1 VFVNGR
7 GLTAKSAATDYRDL
21 CGEYGTG
28 VVMIDLHTHSLFSDG
43 VLVPSELVRRAVMKD
58 YEAIA
63 ITDHADASN
72 LDFILP
78 RVTAACRELGKRWK
92 IKALPGLELT
102 HIPPETF
109 GPLTKKARKLGAM
122 IVVAHG
128 ETLVEPVHPGT
139 NRAAIEAKVDILAHP
154 GLITRAE
161 AELAAKNGV
170 CLEITTRK
178 GHSLSNG
185 HVAKMAEATGA
196 KLVIDTDT
204 HEPGDLETDEFAR
217 IVLLGAGISGKRAD
231 EVFRNSRELA
241 DKAIKKF
248 R

>member
-1 VFVNGR
+1 
-7 GLTAKSAATDYRDL
+7 
-21 CGEYGTG
+21 
-28 VVMIDLHTHSLFSDG
+28 MIDLHTHSLFSDG
-43 VLVPSELVRRAVMKD
+43 VLVPSELVRRAVMKG
-58 YEAIA
+58 YEMMA

-72 LDFILP
+72 LDFTIP
-78 RVTAACRELGKRWK
+78 RVATACKELNRRWK
-92 IKALPGLELT
+92 ITALPGIELT

-109 GPLTKKARKLGAM
+109 TELTQRARSLGAA

-154 GLITRAE
+154 GLITKEE
-161 AELAAKNGV
+161 ASLAAKNGV

-185 HVAKMAEATGA
+185 HVAKLALETGA

-204 HEPGDLETDEFAR
+204 HEPSDLVEDEQAGR
-217 IVLLGAGISGKRAD
+217 ILLGAGLNREQVD
-231 EVFRNSRELA
+231 MVFRNSRELA
-241 DKAIKKF
+241 AKAAAAFGK
-248 R
+248 